1 MADGQIV
8 FEITADG
15 RHARADIQEL
25 TRVIRQETQQWSDDG
40 RTATDDISGGFSSML
55 KKIGSAITAAK
66 IGQKL
71 LEIGK
76 EAINL
81 ASDLQEVQ
89 NVVDTTFGRDA
100 SKIDDWAKKAAT
112 QFGLTEIQAK
122 QFTSTLGA
130 MMKSSGLAG
139 SEITEMSTDLA
150 GLAADMASFYNLD
163 FDTAFQKIR
172 SGISGETE
180 PLKQLGINMS
190 VANLNAYALEKGLG
204 KTFEQMTQGEQ
215 VMLRYQYLMDATAD
229 AQGDFARTSDGYA
242 NSLRALE
249 TNITSLKTKIGNVL
263 LPAINDVVGA
273 INGLFGS
280 DAEEKANKFSILDRI
295 NEINIE
301 KENKIAEINEI
312 VNTANSLIEV
322 LGTLAGNTSASDT
335 MKSLATGANSLDA
348 SSKTNWTGILGAL
361 RGINGLEN
369 LFGEGE
375 TATQTVSD
383 LADALSGQSITTTK
397 AQAWDTFLSALGD
410 NADAVSALTGDTVE
424 GTKEWLKGMAET
436 AKQLSPDDA
445 AAWQTLM
452 TSLVSGIDLNTEG
465 GQAFVEQLAAQFLAM
480 GSGSDEAVAGLAAL
494 GYTTEDIEAKQ
505 AAWLAV
511 CKELTETI
519 PGISDLIDTQT
530 GEIKGGL
537 PALRDYV
544 EQWQEAERIQ
554 AEINALGAMKDVYN
568 QENNIGTKRG
578 EMMAAR
584 AVYKLRLQ
592 EVYGVAE
599 QEATEFAEFM
609 QKVVERG
616 ITLEGTDSHILS
628 QLESAFG
635 NEYDTEKL
643 KRFGQLYFNSMF
655 SFGDEKLPTLFSNY
669 MQALDVLITT
679 EKELPIVNQEIDDGI
694 QALAESTGYTVEQ
707 LQAMTE
713 TERQALT
720 GMTKL
725 ERAAAGDSQAI
736 EEIGNAAA
744 NATEAL
750 KALADHVDSVHD
762 KIIGTLDGLTS
773 GFEKIETPMMKKNQE
788 MRDLKEQ
795 INNLDKSSKTYEEDL
810 AKLNEQMNK
819 AGAGRVTAQSMGA
832 NLKQQAEYMDTYLAN
847 LRKARELGVSDEIL
861 AQLSDGSEESYD
873 YLAALAEA
881 TPKQIEKI
889 NAGFEQVAQ
898 KKKELADELTSQ
910 QLTVDETYKTLAEAA
925 KAAVAE
931 LDLEEEAA
939 ANAGKTVG
947 GIAQGIAGKVPA
959 LQTAVDEVCAQLS
972 RLEGWGISLSLG
984 NFGTVRLGST
994 NPEGS
999 IHGGET
1005 IYSHKMGLDYVP
1017 FDNYFARLHEGEAV
1031 LTAEENKV
1039 WQHFRNGGLAGV
1051 DYDSLGGV
1059 MRENIRPGGNV
1070 YMNGRIVGQVLSEE
1084 QGNQYRNLQR
1094 SGWQQ

>member
-295 NEINIE
+295 NDIEIDKEAKITEINL
-301 KENKIAEINEI
+301 IAEQ
-312 VNTANSLIEV
+312 ANALIST
-322 LGTLAGNTSASDT
+322 LATLAGDKSAADT
-335 MKSLATGANSLDA
+335 LTGLAAGANSLDG
-348 SSKTNWTGILGAL
+348 SSKTNWIGILGAL

-410 NADAVSALTGDTVE
+410 NADAVSSLTGE
-424 GTKEWLKGMAET
+424 SISGTKEWLKGLREEAH
-436 AKQLSPDDA
+436 KLDPNDA

-452 TSLVSGIDLNTEG
+452 SSFVSGIDLNTEG
-465 GQAFVEQLAAQFLAM
+465 GQAFVEQLAAQFLSM
-480 GSGSDEAVAGLAAL
+480 GSGSEEAIAGLSAL
-494 GYTTEDIEAKQ
+494 GYTTEEISGKQ
-505 AAWLAV
+505 EAWLAI
-511 CKELTETI
+511 CKELSATI
-519 PGISDLIDTQT
+519 PGVSDIIDTQT

-537 PALRDYV
+537 PALTEYV
-544 EQWQEAERIQ
+544 DEWERMQKAQ
-554 AEINALGAMKDVYN
+554 AEIQAIDKMREVLEAENDIYTKQGKMMSAEARFIALANAHGYGATAQAMSAIIQAYSGNGDL
-568 QENNIGTKRG
+568 ET
-578 EMMAAR
+578 MSAA
-584 AVYKLRLQ
+584 
-592 EVYGVAE
+592 AE
-599 QEATEFAEFM
+599 KM
-609 QKVVERG
+609 QKG
-616 ITLEGTDSHILS
+616 AGSDLMSIL
-628 QLESAFG
+628 
-635 NEYDTEKL
+635 
-643 KRFGQLYFNSMF
+643 
-655 SFGDEKLPTLFSNY
+655 LFSNDDLTEAAKAY
-669 MQALDVLITT
+669 AAAVEEYVVTQQEVPILEGMIADKTNDVMEKYGLTT
-679 EKELPIVNQEIDDGI
+679 EQFEKMSDAG
-694 QALAESTGYTVEQ
+694 
-707 LQAMTE
+707 
-713 TERQALT
+713 RQAAT
-720 GMTKL
+720 GLTKL
-725 ERAAAGDSQAI
+725 ERAAGGCETDVQDLTDVL
-736 EEIGNAAA
+736 N
-744 NATEAL
+744 NATDAL
-750 KALADHVDSVHD
+750 KNLADYTDSVHD

-873 YLAALAEA
+873 YLAALAKA
-881 TPKQIEKI
+881 TPEQIEKI

-910 QLTVDETYKTLAEAA
+910 QLTVDQTYQSLAEAA

-984 NFGTVRLGST
+984 DFGTVRLGST